1 MSSYLLRSLIPYPL
15 ILPSLPHLDEIYT
28 AGWKRRIQDYFSRG
42 AQFAA
47 AAGYW
52 AFDFERQWA
61 KHRKAVARELR
72 LVERLGHWMPST
84 GWAAA
89 CW

>member
-1 MSSYLLRSLIPYPL
+1 M
-15 ILPSLPHLDEIYT
+15 LPTLPPADDIYT
-28 AGWKRRIQDYFSRG
+28 ADWKRRIRDYFSHG

-72 LVERLGHWMPST
+72 LVERLSRWMPRPA
-84 GWAAA
+84 GPAA